1 MTQQQMPTIQLCH
14 AFQEGMLGLLRLY
27 DSLVLFSLQYS
38 QDSGISTVSRT
49 DHSIAQT
56 RVLVCT
62 KIVVPQVVARGK

>member
-27 DSLVLFSLQYS
+27 DSLVCSLCSIQKIP
-38 QDSGISTVSRT
+38 GISTVSRT